1 MEAILTTFGIDWRL
15 LLINAVNFGILLVGL
30 WYFLYGPI
38 MRMLESRRRT
48 VAQGVEAAEAAQ
60 EQLAEVE
67 AKRTETLAKAGK
79 EADALVASARAAAV
93 AKEREILARGEAA
106 AEASLRE
113 AAAHAQDLKEKALQE
128 SKQELAKLIVLGIEK
143 THAK

>member
-1 MEAILTTFGIDWRL
+1 MESILSTFGIDWRL
-15 LLINAVNFGILLVGL
+15 LIINAINFGLLLLGL

-38 MRMLESRRRT
+38 MRMLERRSRT
-48 VAQGVEAAEAAQ
+48 VAEGVKAAESAQ
-60 EQLAEVE
+60 AQLAEVE
-67 AKRTETLAKAGK
+67 AKRIRTLAAAGK

-113 AAAHAQDLKEKALQE
+113 AAAQAEELKERALLE